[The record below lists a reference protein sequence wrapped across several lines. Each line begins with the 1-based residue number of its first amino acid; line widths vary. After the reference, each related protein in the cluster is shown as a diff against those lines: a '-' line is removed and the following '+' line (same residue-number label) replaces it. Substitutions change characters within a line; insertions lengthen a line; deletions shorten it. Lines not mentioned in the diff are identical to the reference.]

1 MRTQKPFNAVLR
13 YSVVLRFEPASFPPT
28 ADLSRRHVK
37 TGYKIVRREY
47 FGSTNLVRR
56 MIEPHKLRTD
66 GLHAAARAGSDG
78 FDCCIPSQSPQQR
91 GGLRCCPGFWLCH
104 VGFPSLLSDRKSTR
118 LNSSHR

>member
-47 FGSTNLVRR
+47 FGSMNLVRR
-56 MIEPHKLRTD
+56 VIEPRKLRAD
-66 GLHAAARAGSDG
+66 GLHAVARAGRDG
-78 FDCCIPSQSPQQR
+78 FDCCIPSQSPQQIGR
-91 GGLRCCPGFWLCH
+91 ASCRE
-104 VGFPSLLSDRKSTR
+104 R
-118 LNSSHR
+118 